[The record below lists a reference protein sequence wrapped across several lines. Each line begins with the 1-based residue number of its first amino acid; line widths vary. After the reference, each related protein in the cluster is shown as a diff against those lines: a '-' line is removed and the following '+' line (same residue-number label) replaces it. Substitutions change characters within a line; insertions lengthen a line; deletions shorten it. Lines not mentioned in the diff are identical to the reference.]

1 MFIKTKQ
8 RDGIDYLIADD
19 PIYGILN
26 INDIHDDFHYQL
38 YVSSESEKYYLVVR
52 GRDELRSKFIYYVYV
67 EDIEKRSDVNK
78 LFIPIYME
86 FTDEVIDLLVQF
98 RSDFSC

>member
-1 MFIKTKQ
+1 MFIKIKQ
-8 RDGIDYLIADD
+8 KDGIDYLIEDD

-26 INDIHDDFHYQL
+26 INDIHDDFLYQL

-52 GRDELRSKFIYYVYV
+52 GKDIYKSKFIYYVYV